1 MNMQNLISRF
11 LLTIGSI
18 VALFSASLAY
28 ADQSSDDFTDF
39 FEVVSCTKTYVSP
52 EQVNFIE
59 NHIVVELEPNMMFLT
74 NALYQD
80 GGGIFIAAKSKE
92 GKDGCSR
99 WEYKCTKCGTCNR
112 FLNDY
117 CISCGKHITAPK

>member
-1 MNMQNLISRF
+1 MQNLISRF
-11 LLTIGSI
+11 LLTLVSI

-28 ADQSSDDFTDF
+28 ADPSADDFTDF
-39 FEVVSCTKTYVSP
+39 FDVVSCTKTYVYP
-52 EQVNFIE
+52 EQVHFIE

-99 WEYKCTKCGTCNR
+99 WEYKCGNCGTCNR
-112 FLNDY
+112 ILNDY
-117 CISCGKHITAPK
+117 CTNCKYPITGSK